1 MQADLVL
8 CKCWFDIN
16 RLNPDYTTLTKS
28 EYESEAW
35 HGGFTKPHQS
45 VAGLLPPGETEGP
58 SALCRLT
65 KILIPSVLAPA
76 GGILPTSAD
85 TVQARPGL
93 LPLGEGCCSFPGSRS
108 QTCSLRSSASRR
120 PYTVGMTP
128 VPCTSLS
135 PPTTMDRF
143 RVKKGRAT
151 NPPPYGSVT
160 VRTVPVRARA
170 RARASLRWRHQLRT
184 RPSDEMHYWSISA
197 RLFI

>member
-1 MQADLVL
+1 MQTDLVL

-35 HGGFTKPHQS
+35 HGGFTKPRQS
-45 VAGLLPPGETEGP
+45 VASLLPPGETEGP

-76 GGILPTSAD
+76 GGILPTGAD

-108 QTCSLRSSASRR
+108 QTCSLR
-120 PYTVGMTP
+120 P
-128 VPCTSLS
+128 VLCASLS
-135 PPTTMDRF
+135 PPIPMARF
-143 RVKKGRAT
+143 RIKKGRAT

-170 RARASLRWRHQLRT
+170 RTRASLRWRHQLRT
-184 RPSDEMHYWSISA
+184 RLSDEMHYSSISA